1 MSSQRS
7 QDSADVNQVPF
18 ERELEIQ
25 VLGAMVIEPAC
36 IGLVYEIV
44 KPDYFY
50 HTAYRRICKR
60 IYELWEEDPGLVDLP
75 ALAPT
80 VVDTGMT
87 IDHFAGQLRNVGRI
101 TDTTV
106 EYLSIRLRDI
116 ASLRAAI
123 RTCQE
128 LSGKGGLRERED
140 IREAIALTTAKLA
153 RIADMTIKTE
163 TMVDAKAAALN
174 FHDTFERMLAG
185 AKSGMSGIPTRIH
198 ALDKILSGLQDNNL
212 IVIGARPS
220 MGKTTLMNQLAL
232 NISLAEGGQ
241 PGEPGAIFSL
251 ESSHEELMRRMVSN
265 VSRISLQSLKAGTI
279 LPEEWERYTMA
290 IGILSNANFVIDDQA
305 GTTVAEIKAK
315 ARKIKRER
323 GLRYILIDYL
333 GKIGGAPG
341 AKRYDL
347 VSENIRG
354 LKDLAKELKVPVVVF
369 SQLSRKVEE
378 RQNKRPLMSD
388 LRESG
393 EIEQEADVIGF
404 LYRDDYYDKESTKKN
419 IIELDIA
426 KQRDGPLGTVEMAF
440 LKDFNRLVNLDT
452 GGSKHAEQMALV

>member
-7 QDSADVNQVPF
+7 QESADVNQVPF
-18 ERELEIQ
+18 DTHLEEHI
-25 VLGAMVIEPAC
+25 LGAMVYEPAC
-36 IGLVYEIV
+36 IAEVFETV
-44 KPDYFY
+44 QPRYFY
-50 HTAYRRICKR
+50 HTAYSKLCKR
-60 IYELWEEDPGLVDLP
+60 IFELWEDDPKQIDLTALIP
-75 ALAPT
+75 ALEDSGVSVSKMAE
-80 VVDTGMT
+80 MT
-87 IDHFAGQLRNVGRI
+87 RNVI
-101 TDTTV
+101 TTLNITSHC
-106 EYLSIRLRDI
+106 ERLRDI
-116 ASLRAAI
+116 AALRAGI

-128 LSGKGGLRERED
+128 LVQQGGLRDRDE
-140 IREAIALTTAKLA
+140 IREAITTTMGKLS
-153 RIADMTIKTE
+153 RVSDMTIKVE
-163 TMVDAKAAALN
+163 TMVDAKTAAMN
-174 FHDTFERMLAG
+174 FHDSFERMLAG
-185 AKSGMSGIPTRIH
+185 AKSGMSGIPTKIH

-232 NISLAEGGQ
+232 NISLADGGQ

-251 ESSHEELMRRMVSN
+251 ESSSDELARRMVSN
-265 VSRISLQSLKAGTI
+265 ISGISLQSLKAGTI
-279 LPEEWERYTMA
+279 LPEEWEKYTMA
-290 IGILSNANFVIDDQA
+290 ISILSNANFVIDDQA

-315 ARKIKRER
+315 ARKIQRER

-378 RQNKRPLMSD
+378 RQSKRPLMSD

-404 LYRDDYYDKESTKKN
+404 LYRDDYYDKESSKKN

-440 LKDFNRLVNLDT
+440 LKDFNRLVNLDR
-452 GGSKHAEQMALV
+452 GENARAEQMALV